1 MINDVMKDAEA
12 RMKQSIESLKGEFR
26 RLRTGRANVGLLE
39 HITVDYYG
47 SEVPVTQVASVS
59 VEDSRTL
66 AVSPWE
72 KNMVQAVEKAILNS
86 DLGLTPMTAGTV
98 IRVPLPPMTEER
110 RKELVRVV
118 RAEAETGRVAIRN
131 IRRDALHSVKEML
144 KEKLVTED
152 DDHKAQEDVQKLTDR
167 YVNEVDTMLKD
178 KEAEVMEF

>member
-1 MINDVMKDAEA
+1 MINDVMKDAES
-12 RMKQSIESLKGEFR
+12 RMKQSIEVLQGEFR

-39 HITVDYYG
+39 HVTVDYYG

-72 KNMVQAVEKAILNS
+72 KNMVQAVEKAILTS

-118 RAEAETGRVAIRN
+118 RSEAEAGRIAIRN
-131 IRRDALHSVKEML
+131 IRRDALHTVKEML

-152 DDHKAQEDVQKLTDR
+152 DDRKAHDDVQKLTDR
-167 YVNEVDTMLKD
+167 NVATIDAMLKE